1 MGDEGVAVVSWEI
14 GGERDE
20 SGDWREREKRKSE
33 GVHPL
38 TQGCFCSTACM
49 GKCVLPQNYEF
60 LLTFFSL
67 FNVSDF
73 AKKYNNVQNS
83 FKQTTICLKTL

>member
-1 MGDEGVAVVSWEI
+1 MEDEGIAVVSWEI

-20 SGDWREREKRKSE
+20 SGDWREREKRKSG

-49 GKCVLPQNYEF
+49 GKVCALPQNYEF
-60 LLTFFSL
+60 LLTFLTLS
-67 FNVSDF
+67 NVEDI
-73 AKKYNNVQNS
+73 AKK
-83 FKQTTICLKTL
+83 KKKG